1 MLRAVLPFGVVGDS
15 IVGDVRE
22 EYAHY
27 VASGGRAPRAWYW
40 LHAMRLAG
48 GYLMTRGRGVEM
60 GTFLKDLKSGARSLL
75 RMPGSAAIS
84 VVVLAIGIGL
94 CTFMFSLV
102 YGIYFRGLDLPEADR
117 VLVLYQTNYEE
128 DQDELWVPIQDL
140 ADWRAAQTSFEG
152 LSGMYSGTVNISA
165 ADEPVRFSG
174 AFVTANLF
182 EILRVQPL
190 IGRGFEAGDDDPDA
204 PLNVVLGYD
213 AWQEQ
218 FAGDPSVIGR
228 DVRVNGEPSTILG
241 VMPAGFGFPQ
251 DAQVWVPFRDDPL
264 ATARRQGRSALVYG
278 RLQDGVT
285 RDQATSEMVA
295 IAQRLEEEYPE
306 TNEGIGAQVLT
317 PIEANMDPQ
326 IDMIFAAMM
335 FAVICVLLVACAN
348 VASLLLARATMRTKE
363 AGVRIAMGGNRLRVM
378 IPFFAEAL
386 VLASAG
392 AAIGI
397 GIAYV
402 CVDWFDAATVADRPW
417 FMEFQVD
424 FPILLFV
431 VGVTFLT
438 ALVAGILPAV
448 QVSRTDVSSVLKDES
463 RGSSGLRIG
472 RVSRALVTAEVALS
486 CALLIG
492 AGLMTKS
499 MIEVGKVEYPFETE
513 GLFTARVGIFEADY
527 PDRESRQRL
536 WSDLTSELAG
546 LSQLS
551 AVALTT
557 NLPYNGTNSR
567 RIAFEGVEYPELNDY
582 PIVGSATVTP
592 GYFAALGSAIT
603 SGRDFVAQDDL
614 ESELVV
620 IVNQPMVD
628 RFFDGKDPIGLRFR
642 EGASDTLPMYTVVG
656 VVPDLHMHSGQPPG
670 TPGYQPAGYYR
681 ALGQS
686 DASFLS
692 IAALS
697 SSGNALAVTADVRSA
712 LRRLDSDMPI
722 YDVMQ
727 QSEVVEARMWFYRA
741 FGTVFVV
748 FGLSALFMA
757 SVGLYG
763 VLSFAVGRRTSEMG
777 IRMALGAGAPDVV
790 RLVAR
795 QGASQLALG
804 LGIGLLLALGVTRV
818 IGILMF
824 NVDPQDPWVFGGVVA
839 LIVTVGMAASIFPAR
854 RATNV
859 DPVEALRSE

>member
-1 MLRAVLPFGVVGDS
+1 VKRFSGPPRLAERALRAVLPFGVVGDS
-15 IVGDVRE
+15 IVGDARE
-22 EYAHY
+22 EYAQY
-27 VASGGRAPRAWYW
+27 VASGGFAPRAWYW
-40 LHAMRLAG
+40 VHATRLAG
-48 GYLMTRGRGVEM
+48 GYLMTKGRDVEM
-60 GTFLKDLKSGARSLL
+60 GTILKDLKFGARSLM

-102 YGIYFRGLDLPEADR
+102 YGIYFRGMDLPEADR

-152 LSGMYSGTVNISA
+152 LSGMYSGTVNIAA
-165 ADEPVRFSG
+165 ADEPVRFGG

-182 EILRVQPL
+182 DLLRVHPL
-190 IGRGFEAGDDDPDA
+190 IGRGFEAGDDDPGA

-218 FAGDPSVIGR
+218 FAGDPSVVGR

-241 VMPAGFGFPQ
+241 VMPSGFAFPD

-264 ATARRQGRSALVYG
+264 ATPRRQGRSAEVYG
-278 RLQDGVT
+278 RLNDGVT
-285 RDQATSEMVA
+285 KEQATAEMVA
-295 IAQRLEEEYPE
+295 IAHRLEEEYPE
-306 TNEGIGAQVLT
+306 TNEGFSAQVLT

-326 IDMIFAAMM
+326 INMIFAAMM

-378 IPFFAEAL
+378 VPFLAEAL

-402 CVDWFDAATVADRPW
+402 CVDWFDAATAANRPW

-424 FPILLFV
+424 LPILVFV
-431 VGVTFLT
+431 VGVTCLT
-438 ALVAGILPAV
+438 ALVAGILPAL

-472 RVSRALVTAEVALS
+472 RVSRILVTAEVALS

-513 GLFTARVGIFEADY
+513 GLFTARVGIFQTDY

-551 AVALTT
+551 AVA
-557 NLPYNGTNSR
+557 S
-567 RIAFEGVEYPELNDY
+567 
-582 PIVGSATVTP
+582 
-592 GYFAALGSAIT
+592 
-603 SGRDFVAQDDL
+603 
-614 ESELVV
+614 
-620 IVNQPMVD
+620 
-628 RFFDGKDPIGLRFR
+628 
-642 EGASDTLPMYTVVG
+642 
-656 VVPDLHMHSGQPPG
+656 
-670 TPGYQPAGYYR
+670 
-681 ALGQS
+681 
-686 DASFLS
+686 S
-692 IAALS
+692 IPS
-697 SSGNALAVTADVRSA
+697 
-712 LRRLDSDMPI
+712 
-722 YDVMQ
+722 
-727 QSEVVEARMWFYRA
+727 
-741 FGTVFVV
+741 
-748 FGLSALFMA
+748 
-757 SVGLYG
+757 
-763 VLSFAVGRRTSEMG
+763 
-777 IRMALGAGAPDVV
+777 
-790 RLVAR
+790 
-795 QGASQLALG
+795 
-804 LGIGLLLALGVTRV
+804 
-818 IGILMF
+818 
-824 NVDPQDPWVFGGVVA
+824 
-839 LIVTVGMAASIFPAR
+839 
-854 RATNV
+854 
-859 DPVEALRSE
+859 